1 MYVQLTFLMQMCIES
16 WAGHLSIN
24 YQVPLLAS
32 VREALTAALPRDW
45 LNQMTSV
52 AIY

>member
-1 MYVQLTFLMQMCIES
+1 MQMGIES
-16 WAGHLSIN
+16 WAGRLSIN

-32 VREALTAALPRDW
+32 VREALTALSAAVPRDW
-45 LNQMTSV
+45 LNQMTPV